1 VRYSRVE
8 KAQPNREVI
17 RVTCPGV
24 MGGLT
29 GFPVAGGG
37 NTLAVLEVGRCKVGK
52 RSWCKRDRAST
63 AGMNVWAS
71 LLGAAGIPT
80 GP

>member
-1 VRYSRVE
+1 M
-8 KAQPNREVI
+8 QPNREVI
-17 RVTCPGV
+17 RVTRPGV

-37 NTLAVLEVGRCKVGK
+37 NTLAVSEVGWREK
-52 RSWCKRDRAST
+52 DRASA